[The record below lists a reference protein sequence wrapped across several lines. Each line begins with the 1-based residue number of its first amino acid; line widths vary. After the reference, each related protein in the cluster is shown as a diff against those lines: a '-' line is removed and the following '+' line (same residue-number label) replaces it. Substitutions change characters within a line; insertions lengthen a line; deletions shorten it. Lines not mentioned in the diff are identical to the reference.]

1 MSFLGHSQMLS
12 GFKIY
17 ALVFYA
23 AAAAAT
29 ASATTVIIS
38 VFVWGGMCTI
48 YKHCAKDSLY

>member
-1 MSFLGHSQMLS
+1 MSFLGHSQMLP

-23 AAAAAT
+23 AAAAA

-48 YKHCAKDSLY
+48 YKHCAKGSLY